1 MAGLVRQALMEK
13 IRGRLDEEDLGVFR
27 NHAAAYMRGDT
38 DAHSYYAVVDSLGL
52 GPLVPEMAALLPD
65 AGKRAE
71 LLSLHGAAAASPSDA
86 AAAAIHASQNASW
99 QCSRCSLING
109 PAAGS
114 SCEAC
119 GSRRPRQVDSN
130 GTAAAD
136 AFPALGAAVGAAD
149 GPETVGGGT
158 KGAKKGKKVSK
169 FERLRLTGGDP
180 GALAGWLNTSGG
192 TKTKPQNV
200 WTQGRPAVAGGG
212 GTQARGQWAAKDKLA
227 NEWRTIIDAWDK
239 K

>member
-1 MAGLVRQALMEK
+1 MEK
-13 IRGRLDEEDLGVFR
+13 IRGQVDEEDLGTFR
-27 NHAAAYMRGDT
+27 NHASAYMRGDT

-52 GPLVPEMAALLPD
+52 APLVPEMAALFPD
-65 AGKRAE
+65 PCKRAE
-71 LLSLHGAAAASPSDA
+71 LLSLHSAAAASPSDA
-86 AAAAIHASQNASW
+86 AAAAVQASQNASW

-114 SCEAC
+114 TCEAC
-119 GSRRPRQVDSN
+119 GSKRPRRADSN
-130 GTAAAD
+130 GAAAAD
-136 AFPALGAAVGAAD
+136 DFPALGAALGPANGAEASAAAGAK
-149 GPETVGGGT
+149 GP
-158 KGAKKGKKVSK
+158 KKGKKVSK

-180 GALAGWLNTSGG
+180 EATAAWLDTSGG

-227 NEWRTIIDAWDK
+227 HEWRTINDAWDK